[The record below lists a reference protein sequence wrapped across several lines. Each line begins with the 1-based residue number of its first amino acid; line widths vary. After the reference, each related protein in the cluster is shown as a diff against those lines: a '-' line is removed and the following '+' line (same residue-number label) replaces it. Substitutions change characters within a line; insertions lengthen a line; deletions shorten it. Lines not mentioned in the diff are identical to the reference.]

1 MSILKLKGYVA
12 RSTVAVTV
20 AVGDMTQSYR
30 LHYCDIKEDK
40 LTYVLLLDLGVYT
53 MSSLFTMTS

>member
-12 RSTVAVTV
+12 RSTVTV

-40 LTYVLLLDLGVYT
+40 LTYVLLLDLGVYM
-53 MSSLFTMTS
+53 MSSLLTITS